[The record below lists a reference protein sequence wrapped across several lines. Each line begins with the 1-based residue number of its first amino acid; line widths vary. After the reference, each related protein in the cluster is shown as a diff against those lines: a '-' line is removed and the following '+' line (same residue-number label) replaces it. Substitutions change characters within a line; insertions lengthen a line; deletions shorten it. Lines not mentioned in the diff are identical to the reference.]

1 MISIKD
7 DAVNTH
13 SIVSTMTSEDESDSK
28 HTATI
33 HVFQNPGAESGVE
46 PVFAVSCKA
55 IYPSDD
61 SVVEHKFTLSLA
73 GFENLVLAWEDLMK
87 DPEKY
92 KHAIADS
99 ILKEQH
105 ATS

>member
-7 DAVNTH
+7 GAVNTH
-13 SIVSTMTSEDESDSK
+13 SIVSTMQSKDESDSK

-33 HVFQNPGAESGVE
+33 HVFQNPGTESGVE

-92 KHAIADS
+92 KHEIDPN
-99 ILKEQH
+99 IVKD
-105 ATS
+105 

>member
-92 KHAIADS
+92 KHATDPNIEKD
-99 ILKEQH
+99 
-105 ATS
+105 

>member
-13 SIVSTMTSEDESDSK
+13 SIVSTMTSKDESDSSK

-33 HVFQNPGAESGVE
+33 HVFQNPGTESGVE

-61 SVVEHKFTLSLA
+61 SVVEHKFTLSLT

-87 DPEKY
+87 DPERF
-92 KHAIADS
+92 KHEIDPN
-99 ILKEQH
+99 IEKD
-105 ATS
+105 

>member
-7 DAVNTH
+7 DAVNTY
-13 SIVSTMTSEDESDSK
+13 SIVSTMLSKDESDSSK

-33 HVFQNPGAESGVE
+33 HVFQNPGTESGVE
-46 PVFAVSCKA
+46 PIFAVSCKA

-61 SVVEHKFTLSLA
+61 PVVEHKFTLSLA

-87 DPEKY
+87 DPERF
-92 KHAIADS
+92 KHEIDPN
-99 ILKEQH
+99 IEKD
-105 ATS
+105 

>member
-13 SIVSTMTSEDESDSK
+13 SIVSTMQSKDESDSK

-33 HVFQNPGAESGVE
+33 HVFQNPGTESGVE

-92 KHAIADS
+92 KHAINPNIEKD
-99 ILKEQH
+99 
-105 ATS
+105 

>member
-7 DAVNTH
+7 GAVNTH
-13 SIVSTMTSEDESDSK
+13 SIVSTMTSKDESDSK

-33 HVFQNPGAESGVE
+33 HVFQNPGTESGVE

-61 SVVEHKFTLSLA
+61 SIVEHKFTLSLA
-73 GFENLVLAWEDLMK
+73 GFENLVLAFEDLMK
-87 DPEKY
+87 DPERY
-92 KHAIADS
+92 KHEIDPN
-99 ILKEQH
+99 ILKD
-105 ATS
+105 